1 MSETTDPTN
10 RLKLIELYASVQGE
24 STHVGRPCTFI
35 RLTGCHLRCTWCDST
50 YTFKGGSW
58 WSLEKI
64 LARVAELGPRLVEV
78 TGGEPL
84 LQNASIPLMRALLD
98 EGYEVLLETSGASK
112 IDLVPEGVQ
121 IIMDLKPPDSG
132 EEGRNIWENLD
143 HLDAR
148 DELKFV
154 IASRRDYE
162 WSRDVVR
169 SRQLEGRLSLLFS
182 PAWGLLE
189 PRELVDWIMEDGL
202 DVRFQIQMHKVVWP
216 AAERG
221 V

>member
-1 MSETTDPTN
+1 MSSTELQGP

-35 RLTGCHLRCTWCDST
+35 RLSGCHLRCTWCDST
-50 YTFKGGSW
+50 YTFKGGDW
-58 WSLEKI
+58 WTFEQI
-64 LARVAELGPRLVEV
+64 LSRVAELGPRLVEV

-84 LQNASIPLMRALLD
+84 LQKNCIPLMQALID
-98 EGYEVLLETSGASK
+98 QGYEVLLETSGASD
-112 IDLVPEGVQ
+112 ISEVPDGVR

-132 EEGRNIWENLD
+132 EEKRNIWENLD
-143 HLDAR
+143 HLDSE

-162 WSRDVVR
+162 WSREVVR
-169 SRQLEGRLSLLFS
+169 VRGLEGRLSLLFS
-182 PAWGLLE
+182 PAWGLIE
-189 PRELVDWIMEDGL
+189 PRELVDWIMEDRI
-202 DVRFQIQMHKVVWP
+202 DVRFQLQIHKVLWP
-216 AAERG
+216 SAERG